1 MSKKI
6 GAVRIPSSEVKYA
19 ASAFSVASAFPMI
32 SGKLPFLIASFPAA
46 VGILTFVSVLIF
58 ALRGWSGFRTAST
71 DQPR

>member
-1 MSKKI
+1 MSKI